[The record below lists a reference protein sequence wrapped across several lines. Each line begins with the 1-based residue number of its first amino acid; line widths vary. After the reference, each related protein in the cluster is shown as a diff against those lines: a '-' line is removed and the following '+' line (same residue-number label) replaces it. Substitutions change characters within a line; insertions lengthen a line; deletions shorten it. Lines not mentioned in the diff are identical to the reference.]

1 MTASGIDATGAWF
14 PEPAG
19 RGAVRPRPVGPALF
33 HLLHCAHVTTVDG
46 ALRNGVGTGQGV
58 PTGLWGRVGNAAVG
72 RLLLLLELRRVGG
85 VWRTTVAAIRRQ
97 EMVCLCGKSIELILL
112 GLMMQLVWLLMWLLL
127 VVVELVGLEGGLEW
141 SS

>member
-1 MTASGIDATGAWF
+1 MNASGIDATGAWF

-19 RGAVRPRPVGPALF
+19 WGAVRPRPVGSALF

-46 ALRNGVGTGQGV
+46 ALRNGVGTGQRV
-58 PTGLWGRVGNAAVG
+58 PAGLGGRVGNAAVG

-85 VWRTTVAAIRRQ
+85 VRRTTVAAIWRQ